1 MKPLFNYTLNGDFTY
16 PTEKEIHDNMSSAMK
31 NIFGD
36 DYAHD
41 PSSPAVVIQMA
52 AEQYIGESLG
62 LVKMHHGQN
71 DIYQATGTS
80 LDRLGAVRNIQRHVD
95 SDKLYR
101 DRLISHNDSR
111 SDILNDLEAVMKGLI
126 GVTYATVSQG
136 THTGAVSI
144 FMVGGNDTDISKALD
159 SALPLGIELQG
170 NHFIEI
176 GSTRY
181 SIARPENISV
191 DIVVNFDRDGSR
203 ASNVAITE
211 NIGRILLE
219 HGKDLRAVDIRRAIE
234 PLGVIMNN
242 VKLSRVDNGT
252 LSYTKIVADE
262 FEVMDI
268 KNIKLVEG

>member
-16 PTEKEIHDNMSSAMK
+16 PTEKEIHDGMSLAMK

-36 DYAHD
+36 DFAHD
-41 PSSPAVVIQMA
+41 PSSPAVVIQTA
-52 AEQYIGESLG
+52 AEQYIGEALG

-80 LDRLGAVRNIQRHVD
+80 LDRLGAVRNIKRHDD

-101 DRLISHNDSR
+101 DRLINHNDTR
-111 SDILNDLEAVMKGLI
+111 SDILNDLEAVMKGLL
-126 GVTYATVSQG
+126 GVTYATVNPG

-144 FMVGGNDTDISKALD
+144 LMVGGNDDDISKALD

-203 ASNVAITE
+203 ASNIAITE
-211 NIGRILLE
+211 NIERIVMA

-242 VKLSRVDNGT
+242 VKLTRVDNGA
-252 LSYTKIVADE
+252 LSYTKIEADE
-262 FEVMDI
+262 FEVMQI
-268 KNIKLVEG
+268 KTITLVEG